1 MSIVISSVAFNPI
14 NIPDHLLLTW
24 EMSITEYKTIDKV
37 FTDINNVGLSSQKYE
52 LNNKPENFLTDMD
65 IQDSIIG
72 KRNINQ

>member
-1 MSIVISSVAFNPI
+1 MSIP
-14 NIPDHLLLTW
+14 
-24 EMSITEYKTIDKV
+24 EYNTIYNV